1 MEKPIAVPLTS
12 ELQRLPHS
20 VALQEDNTRRE
31 TVKELTNQFETHP
44 NCETLKA
51 GLKKNQVF
59 SPLGEESKEM
69 IRSMGNSEIKP
80 KVKFNYCMKYW
91 NKVRNVHKTFGQ
103 KSQIGQGQV

>member
-1 MEKPIAVPLTS
+1 MPNTADSTGKPVTTKSDSMQKPIAVPLTS

-51 GLKKNQVF
+51 DLKKNQVC
-59 SPLGEESKEM
+59 PLGEESKEM
-69 IRSMGNSEIKP
+69 IRSMGNSEIK
-80 KVKFNYCMKYW
+80 
-91 NKVRNVHKTFGQ
+91 
-103 KSQIGQGQV
+103 I